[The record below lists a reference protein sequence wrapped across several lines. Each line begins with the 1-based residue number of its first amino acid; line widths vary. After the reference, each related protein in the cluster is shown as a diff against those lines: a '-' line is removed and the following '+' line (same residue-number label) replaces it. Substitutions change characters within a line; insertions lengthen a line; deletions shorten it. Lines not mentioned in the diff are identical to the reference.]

1 MLFMTAKV
9 DIKKVLLG
17 LIAAAALIVGIIF
30 LFGKGDAAPTAATGI
45 SNNDARVQFLKN
57 YGWEVANSPVES
69 GQVRIPEK
77 STAVY
82 DRYNALQKTQGF
94 DLSRYAGKIVM
105 RYVYKINNY
114 PGATDPVY
122 ATLLV
127 YQNEVIGGDITDTC
141 PGGQVRTFKMPA

>member
-30 LFGKGDAAPTAATGI
+30 LFGNGDAAPTAATGI

-57 YGWEVANSPVES
+57 YGWEVASSPVES

-82 DRYNALQKTQGF
+82 DRYNALQ
-94 DLSRYAGKIVM
+94 
-105 RYVYKINNY
+105 
-114 PGATDPVY
+114 
-122 ATLLV
+122 
-127 YQNEVIGGDITDTC
+127 
-141 PGGQVRTFKMPA
+141 